1 MIIYPKKD
9 PSLLDN
15 VKKVV
20 EKMGLK
26 YKIFYVDNEE
36 KAKKLQEG
44 QLPPPDTIYIYVIK
58 E

>member
-1 MIIYPKKD
+1 LIIDPEKD
-9 PSLLDN
+9 PNLLDS

-36 KAKKLQEG
+36 KAKKLQEE